1 MYSYFILAPMKVV
14 LFASIMFL
22 VCAISFAKDVV
33 IFEFYNKEGKN
44 IPSASVGVLKSI
56 MQFAKYYP
64 GANIRE
70 SSFDVRGRDVK
81 ELSKVVSGYDN
92 YIVGYY
98 TFKNNVYTYE
108 VSIYDNQGSLLTS
121 FSVRS
126 EDLFEIADGIMQKIF
141 SFYSG
146 KAVGFA
152 RIVVN
157 VNLDIQSTY
166 TIFLNDQVLS
176 SVEGR
181 TNILVKI
188 LSRTPYS
195 VIVRNDVTKEIV
207 FNKSIILTDNEETI
221 LNVFKEEPKETQ
233 TILQPTIQV
242 RDEEKMKSS
251 VLMAIRTS
259 IERRDIFND
268 EVFKVMKED
277 AKILDY
283 QTRKDTYYRYS
294 ISILGMIGASVLNII
309 PGLGSLV
316 IEDMGGVAI
325 SILSPYAT
333 LVILSALDNRV
344 RQETILGGLLG
355 LLVIGGY
362 AYNIVRPFIYASW
375 WNSRLEEMLN
385 LKENVSLSLDFQR
398 VSLNIRF

>member
-1 MYSYFILAPMKVV
+1 MRVM
-14 LFASIMFL
+14 LFAIVMFL
-22 VCAISFAKDVV
+22 VCSISSAKDVV

-64 GANIRE
+64 GANIKE
-70 SSFDVRGRDVK
+70 SSFDVKGRDVK
-81 ELSKVVSGYDN
+81 ELSKAVSGYDN

-108 VSIYDNQGSLLTS
+108 VSIYDDQGSSLTS

-126 EDLFEIADGIMQKIF
+126 EDLFDIADGIMQKVF

-152 RIVVN
+152 RIAVN
-157 VNLDIQSTY
+157 INLDVQSTY
-166 TIFLNDQVLS
+166 TVFLNDQVLS
-176 SVEGR
+176 AVQGN
-181 TNILVKI
+181 TNISVKVV
-188 LSRTPYS
+188 SKTPYS

-207 FNKSIILTDNEETI
+207 FNKSVILTDNEETI
-221 LNVFKEEPKETQ
+221 LNVVKEEPKEKQ
-233 TILQPTIQV
+233 TSLQPTTQV
-242 RDEEKMKSS
+242 QDEEKMKSS

-259 IERRDIFND
+259 IERKDIFDD
-268 EVFKVMKED
+268 EVFNVMKGD

-283 QTRKDTYYRYS
+283 QTRKNTYYRYS
-294 ISILGMIGASVLNII
+294 ISIFGMIGASVLNII

-316 IEDMGGVAI
+316 IGDMGGVAI

-333 LVILSALDNRV
+333 LAILSALDNRA
-344 RQETILGGLLG
+344 REETILGPLLG
-355 LLVIGGY
+355 LFVIAGY
-362 AYNIVRPFIYASW
+362 TYNIARPFIYATW
-375 WNSRLEEMLN
+375 WNGRLEEMLN